1 MISLA
6 IMVYWIYCLINQTNE
21 EYEEIKRSVEGEWL

>member
-6 IMVYWIYCLINQTNE
+6 IMVYWIYCLTHQTNE
-21 EYEEIKRSVEGEWL
+21 EYEEIKRTLEGEWL